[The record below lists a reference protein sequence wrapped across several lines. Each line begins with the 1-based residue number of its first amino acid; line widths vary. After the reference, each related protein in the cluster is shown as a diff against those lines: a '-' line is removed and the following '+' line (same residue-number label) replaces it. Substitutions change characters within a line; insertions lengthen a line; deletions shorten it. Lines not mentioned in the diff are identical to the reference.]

1 MLAGVRRAWRWS
13 WDVLLEWVLPPRCAG
28 CGRADTVWC
37 ESCAARF
44 AALPVTPLVR
54 ALPSLD
60 GAAAT
65 GKHRGLLQKVDVA
78 LKYSNATHAAAQLG
92 ARLDAC
98 LGMVAWD
105 LADGLLIPIP
115 IHTQRFKE
123 RGYNQSERLCQQLHT
138 TLTYCPTALQRVRNT
153 RSQVGLT
160 AQARQANV
168 AKAFVAD
175 AAQVFGKAVLV
186 VDDVC
191 TTGATLSAAAAALRE
206 SGAARVYA
214 LTVTTA

>member
-1 MLAGVRRAWRWS
+1 VGVPAALCRLW
-13 WDVLLEWVLPPRCAG
+13 PRG
-28 CGRADTVWC
+28 YGVVGGV
-37 ESCAARF
+37 RF
-44 AALPVTPLVR
+44 AALPVVPLPR

-65 GKHRGLLQKVDVA
+65 GQHRGLLQKVDVA
-78 LKYSNATHAAAQLG
+78 LKYGNATHAAAQLG
-92 ARLDAC
+92 TRLAAC
-98 LGMVAWD
+98 LALLSWD
-105 LADGLLIPIP
+105 LDDGLLIPIP

-160 AQARQANV
+160 AQARQQNV

-191 TTGATLSAAAAALRE
+191 TTGATLSAAAQSLRD
-206 SGAARVYA
+206 SGAVRVYA